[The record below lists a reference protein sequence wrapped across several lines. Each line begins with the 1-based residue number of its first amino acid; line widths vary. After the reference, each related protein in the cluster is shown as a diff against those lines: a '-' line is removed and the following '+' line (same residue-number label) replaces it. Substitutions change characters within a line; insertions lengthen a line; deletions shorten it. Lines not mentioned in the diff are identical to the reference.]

1 MEDVRLNEWRF
12 ECLWLIEYVKNGGY
26 DDYDNVKLYIQKF
39 RMERLRGG
47 GEVFKPKGMK
57 D

>member
-1 MEDVRLNEWRF
+1 MEDVQLNERRF

-47 GEVFKPKGMK
+47 EKCLNQKG
-57 D
+57 

>member
-47 GEVFKPKGMK
+47 GRSV
-57 D
+57 